1 MNTTAPKVFVVDDDP
16 SFLGGMVRLLRAAE
30 YAVQG
35 FSSAREALEKIPV
48 DGEGCLLLDLH
59 MPEMSGIELQAVLAR
74 YGNPITVVFL
84 TGAGD
89 IPSSVQAIKGGAED
103 FLVKTAPKEEI
114 FAAIDRALQRNRR
127 ERLRVKQNRELQ
139 EKFAQLTPRE
149 NEVLQHVLH
158 GRLNKQIAFQLGIDE
173 RSVKRHRTNFMRKL
187 EVSSV
192 AELVQSAIEAGVLN
206 DAGSSHHL

>member
-1 MNTTAPKVFVVDDDP
+1 
-16 SFLGGMVRLLRAAE
+16 
-30 YAVQG
+30 
-35 FSSAREALEKIPV
+35 
-48 DGEGCLLLDLH
+48 
-59 MPEMSGIELQAVLAR
+59 
-74 YGNPITVVFL
+74 
-84 TGAGD
+84 
-89 IPSSVQAIKGGAED
+89 VQAIKGGAED